1 MQPAKILPKDSSG
14 EVGGVA
20 LGMKEL
26 HLEWNQAG
34 PVAEL
39 DGTADASG
47 LAIRG
52 GVARTESGSG
62 RQQQATV
69 SPSPSAGGLK
79 GGPSPSAGGLKGGP
93 SLGAGGLK
101 GRNRADVS
109 SSHPVRAPGEGVM
122 REEEPP
128 CGVQVCVAP
137 LSTIT
142 EGSVAGEC
150 ACVYEI
156 PYNTHTHTHTH
167 THST

>member
-1 MQPAKILPKDSSG
+1 M
-14 EVGGVA
+14 A

-26 HLEWNQAG
+26 HLEWNQTG

-62 RQQQATV
+62 RQQQAAV

-93 SLGAGGLK
+93 SPGAGGLKGGPSPGAGGLK

-128 CGVQVCVAP
+128 CGVEVCVAP

-150 ACVYEI
+150 ACVCI
-156 PYNTHTHTHTH
+156 
-167 THST
+167 